1 MDPSDVNLVALTLTA
16 TPKAAEMN
24 AHRMIGSGR
33 IENRYNTDKRP
44 YPLCYRVA
52 EKKNSL
58 QCIGIRPLLWSILHL
73 HVDIVITPLSSSALR
88 LLFGSFF
95 MLPITTDGTPWVL
108 LSHLQK
114 KTFSPS

>member
-33 IENRYNTDKRP
+33 IENRYNTDKSKRKNLTLSPHWP

-88 LLFGSFF
+88 LLFSSFF
-95 MLPITTDGTPWVL
+95 MLPITTDGTPW
-108 LSHLQK
+108 S
-114 KTFSPS
+114 F